1 LCNNNN
7 YSCIRPVALLPM
19 TTTRLLWLSLDS
31 KTLLLQNLEGGGATP
46 PGDGGAADEVH
57 QPMLAVVQ

>member
-1 LCNNNN
+1 
-7 YSCIRPVALLPM
+7 M